1 MIRKQTK
8 RTTFCAALFGIFL
21 LSSAAA
27 GLASTPRE
35 PISHLAKEVRHALV
49 MIPYNGVFDN
59 LEFSINS
66 SNEVHLSGQ
75 VVRPVTKLDAE
86 SAVRRI
92 EGVTK
97 VVNKIEVLPVSH
109 FDDSIRWS
117 AYRAIFSKPG
127 FERYAFRAVSPI
139 RIIVKNGNITLDG
152 FVGSQ
157 MDKIIAGIAAGSV
170 PGAFSVTNNLN
181 VG

>member
-1 MIRKQTK
+1 MIREQTK
-8 RTTFCAALFGIFL
+8 RAKIYGALFGIFL
-21 LSSAAA
+21 LFSATA
-27 GLASTPRE
+27 GLASTPAG
-35 PISHLAKEVRHALV
+35 PISHLAEKVRHALV
-49 MIPYNGVFDN
+49 TIPYNGVFDN
-59 LEFSINS
+59 LEFSING
-66 SNEVHLSGQ
+66 SNEVVLSGQ
-75 VVRPVTKLDAE
+75 VVRPITKLDAE

-97 VVNKIEVLPVSH
+97 VVDNIEVLPVSR

-117 AYRAIFSKPG
+117 TYRAIFSKPS
-127 FERYAFRAVSPI
+127 FEKYAFQAVSPI

-157 MDKIIAGIAAGSV
+157 MDKTVAGMAASSV